1 MDIIIRSGTKDDA
14 YGITKLYFEG
24 TGRVLSRPNLR
35 IDLED
40 YPSAVAELNS
50 EIVGF
55 AYLCTFSYGIVRLDN
70 LYVRSDLRSQGLGQK
85 IIEHL
90 ENHMPLE
97 HQYMILDNSLKYEY
111 PNGTIKKSARKF
123 YERLGF
129 KTIVLIQNEN
139 GEDVTSVFVKKIH
152 ETKTKHEE

>member
-1 MDIIIRSGTKDDA
+1 MNVIVRSGIGADA

-40 YPSAVAELNS
+40 YPSAVAVLDG

-55 AYLCTFSYGIVRLDN
+55 AYLCDFSYGVVRLDN
-70 LYVRSDLRSQGLGQK
+70 LHVRLDMRDQGLGQK
-85 IIEHL
+85 LIEHL
-90 ENHMPLE
+90 ENHMPE
-97 HQYMILDNSLKYEY
+97 QHKYIILDNSLKYEY
-111 PNGTIKKSARKF
+111 PNGAIKKSARRF

-129 KTIVLIQNEN
+129 KTVVLIQDDK
-139 GEDVTSVFVKKIH
+139 GEDITSVFLKKIH
-152 ETKTKHEE
+152 KKKEKQVE